1 MTGPSDT
8 SRGRLTA
15 ALKAEALRL
24 GFDACGV
31 SAATRLDEEAR
42 RLEEW
47 LAGSRHGSM
56 AWMERHFDERVDPR
70 VLVPGAR
77 TVVSV
82 LHSYRPATEPATGPE
97 IGRVSRYAW
106 GDDYHDVVKERLA
119 ELYAWLVDRHG
130 AIHGRAFV
138 DSAPLMDKAWAAR
151 SGLGW
156 QGKHTNLI
164 SRRHGSWFFIG
175 TLVLD
180 LDLEPDGPVPDHC
193 GSCTR
198 CLDACPT
205 GALEPYRIDA
215 SRCISYLTIEHRADD
230 IPEELA
236 LGLGNWIF
244 GCDICQEVCPWN
256 RFSRPASE
264 PRYAARPGLDSTP
277 LEAWDELD
285 LEGYRALFR
294 GSAVKRTK
302 FAGLK
307 RNVRLALA
315 NRPPD
320 AGQRGR

>member
-1 MTGPSDT
+1 MTSSGDR
-8 SRGRLTA
+8 SRGRLSA

-31 SAATRLDEEAR
+31 SAATRLDPEAR

-47 LAGSRHGSM
+47 LNRSRHGTM
-56 AWMERHFDERVDPR
+56 TWMERHFDERIDPR

-82 LHSYRPATEPATGPE
+82 LHSYRPSSEPSTGPDV
-97 IGRVSRYAW
+97 GRISRYAW

-119 ELYAWLVDRHG
+119 ELYAWLVAQGGDV
-130 AIHGRAFV
+130 HGRAFV

-164 SRRHGSWFFIG
+164 SRKHGSWFFIG
-175 TLVLD
+175 TLVID

-193 GSCTR
+193 GTCTR
-198 CLDACPT
+198 CIDACPT

-215 SRCISYLTIEHRADD
+215 SRCISYLTIEHRPDD

-236 LGLGNWIF
+236 RGLGNWIF
-244 GCDICQEVCPWN
+244 GCDVCQEVCPWN
-256 RFSRPASE
+256 RFSRPTTE
-264 PRYAARPGLDSTP
+264 TRYTMRPGLDATP
-277 LEAWDELD
+277 LEAWEELD

-294 GSAVKRTK
+294 RSAVKRAK
-302 FAGLK
+302 FEGLK

-315 NRPPD
+315 NRHP
-320 AGQRGR
+320 GTE